1 MALSNVNVTDFNEYA
16 WADPEGLRACAQ
28 AAPQQSVGSVETTHG
43 VIRLMV
49 PSEQFLFV
57 SGMAN
62 RVGYFNM
69 EVAPRSY
76 AQSFAAAHNAAV
88 SLAWIMPLLMG

>member
-1 MALSNVNVTDFNEYA
+1 
-16 WADPEGLRACAQ
+16 
-28 AAPQQSVGSVETTHG
+28 
-43 VIRLMV
+43 MV
-49 PSEQFLFV
+49 PSDQFLFV

-76 AQSFAAAHNAAV
+76 AQSFVAGHNAAV
-88 SLAWIMPLLMG
+88 ALAWIMPLLMA